1 MSKNPADPN
10 LTEAEK
16 RQIGLEVVAKFLPPE
31 VVHGMDK
38 AVENTGFASYMS
50 ELALKN
56 VFSEIW
62 ARPGL
67 DFRSRSLVTLGILI
81 ALRAT
86 DELRFHV
93 AIALRN
99 GCTVEEI
106 EEVLYHSSAYAGF
119 PAANS
124 ARAVAAE
131 VIDKAWLK
139 PDSQ

>member
-1 MSKNPADPN
+1 MPKNPSDPS
-10 LTEAEK
+10 LTETAK

-31 VVHGMDK
+31 AVHGMDK
-38 AVENTGFASYMS
+38 AVDGTGFASFMS
-50 ELALKN
+50 ELALRN

-86 DELRFHV
+86 EELRFHV
-93 AIALRN
+93 AIALKN
-99 GCTVEEI
+99 GVTVQEI
-106 EEVLYHSSAYAGF
+106 EEVLYHASAYAGF

-124 ARAVAAE
+124 ARAIAAE
-131 VIDKAWLK
+131 VIGKAGLT
-139 PDSQ
+139 PASR